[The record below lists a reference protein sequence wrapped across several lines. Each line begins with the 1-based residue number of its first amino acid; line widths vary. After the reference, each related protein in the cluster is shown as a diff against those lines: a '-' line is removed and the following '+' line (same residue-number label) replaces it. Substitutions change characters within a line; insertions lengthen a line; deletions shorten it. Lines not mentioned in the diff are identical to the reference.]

1 MAQKTS
7 AVIKSYFVTGAFPTQ
22 SQFEDFV
29 DSKQQTLKSTSG
41 NITFSQQSDGT
52 VDVNLK
58 YKTWIGTESQYNAIG
73 SKDANTIYYIT
84 D

>member
-22 SQFEDFV
+22 GQFEDFI
-29 DSKQQTLKSTSG
+29 DSKQQSLKSASG
-41 NITFSQQSDGT
+41 NVTFAEQSDGT
-52 VDVNLK
+52 VDVDLK
-58 YKTWIGTESQYNAIG
+58 YKTWIGTEEQYNSI
-73 SKDANTIYYIT
+73 SPKDGNTIYYIT